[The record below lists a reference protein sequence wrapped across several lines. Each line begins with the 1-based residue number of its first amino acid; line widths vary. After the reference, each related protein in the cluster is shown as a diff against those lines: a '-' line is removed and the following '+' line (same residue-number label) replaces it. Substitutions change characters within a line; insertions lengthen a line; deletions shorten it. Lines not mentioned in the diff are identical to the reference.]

1 MWLEDVISSS
11 SWQDWQNPLAEYVW
25 QISGIMTT
33 ALPATPLTSVDPGF
47 LRSMFICDLYDVH
60 PSNCLLAPRS

>member
-11 SWQDWQNPLAEYVW
+11 SSSWQNPLAEYVW

-33 ALPATPLTSVDPGF
+33 EEEEEITSFQPHQAD
-47 LRSMFICDLYDVH
+47 
-60 PSNCLLAPRS
+60 